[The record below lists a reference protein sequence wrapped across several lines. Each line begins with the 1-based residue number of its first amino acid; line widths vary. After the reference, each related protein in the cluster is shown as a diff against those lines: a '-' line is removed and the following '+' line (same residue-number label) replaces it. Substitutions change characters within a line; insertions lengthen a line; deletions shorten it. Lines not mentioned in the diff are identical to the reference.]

1 MLRFRTTC
9 GLTLAGMPRG
19 LATSAVVLL
28 IAGCGGAEADR
39 AAAPPRHI
47 EPAPPDALSTSRQ
60 PPARRY
66 VTAVITRRTALYA
79 RPDGRVLDRLKAHTE
94 FGSQTVLGVIARR
107 GEWLKVAA
115 AQLPNGR
122 RGWVRSR
129 DTFLHGTDYDIRVDR
144 SAHRAAL
151 RHDGRVLLR
160 FPVAVGR
167 PGNETPLGR
176 YAVTDKL
183 TPVEST
189 SPYGCCALALTGHQ
203 TRLEPGW
210 PGGDRLAIH
219 GTPATWSIGQAVS
232 LGCMRAPTKALHV
245 LMRRVPLGAP
255 VIVRA

>member
-1 MLRFRTTC
+1 VATRIR
-9 GLTLAGMPRG
+9 PR
-19 LATSAVVLL
+19 
-28 IAGCGGAEADR
+28 
-39 AAAPPRHI
+39 
-47 EPAPPDALSTSRQ
+47 
-60 PPARRY
+60 
-66 VTAVITRRTALYA
+66 
-79 RPDGRVLDRLKAHTE
+79 TE
-94 FGSQTVLGVIARR
+94 FGSPTVLGVLARR

-115 AQLPNGR
+115 AQLPNDQR
-122 RGWVRSR
+122 AWIRAQ
-129 DTFLHGTDYDIRVDR
+129 DTDLDGTDYDIRVDR

-151 RHDGRVLLR
+151 RRDGKVLLR

-167 PGNETPLGR
+167 PGNVTPLGR

-183 TPVEST
+183 RPVEAT

-232 LGCMRAPTKALHV
+232 LGCMRAPAKALHT

-255 VIVRA
+255 VVVRA